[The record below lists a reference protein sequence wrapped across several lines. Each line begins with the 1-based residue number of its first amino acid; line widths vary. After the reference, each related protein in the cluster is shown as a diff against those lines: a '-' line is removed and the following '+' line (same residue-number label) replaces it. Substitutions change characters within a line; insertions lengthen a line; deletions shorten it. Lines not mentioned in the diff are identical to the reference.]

1 MRLRTIIFIILLA
14 LGILPILTLVGVNLR
29 SHINQH
35 ESVEK
40 NRTSARAE
48 SNFVSLNARVKCIR
62 KSLLQ
67 AATTPMTA
75 GLTPLPMDSAGRRRL
90 TQLLIGQMNS
100 DAVILGVRLLD
111 TNGNQLV
118 HLRRNSDP
126 MLPGVEP
133 PAPITAPPLEVV
145 PDTTNNETIQHPL
158 FQKGLALKES
168 EVETFFSSNQADPDT
183 AILSLATPI
192 PGMDGSVAGVV
203 IMDIATELF
212 LDAHKNSCWA
222 TFSGEIVH
230 TPISFPALDTPH
242 PIASGASLPSLF
254 PGISTRMTDDH
265 PFVWENASGHSLIWL
280 PLIFNDNLPPT
291 LWLGSPVDRSA
302 AREWKLSLIYNIIW
316 IVISIAVIVS
326 LIANAI
332 AKKIDRIKDSILT
345 GLDSILNK
353 GQANVQFSWTGP
365 REVINLAEELTTLAR
380 HYAATRTKQ
389 QVAEADLRQ
398 SEDKFR
404 NLTASAQDA
413 IAMMDHRGNIS
424 YWNEAAKEIF
434 GFGAEEAL
442 GKPIHT
448 LISPRL
454 AESSHKDSPQTTPA
468 SDGPIR
474 ETIELITR
482 RKDGTEFPIE
492 LSLSE
497 ARVKDQWHSIWII
510 RDITERKRAEDE
522 VRLQQQ
528 QLVQADKMISLGV
541 LISGVAHE
549 INNPNSI
556 AMLNNSMLFKAWESA
571 KPILDEYAKENG
583 DFLIAGL
590 LYSEMSEQ
598 IPRLFLELEES
609 ARRIKNIVHDL
620 KDYARQDTTRHMEQL
635 EINEIIQT
643 AVRLNHNKIKNATSN
658 FKTNLTPDLPPIRG
672 NRQRLEQVLINLIQN
687 SCEALATK
695 DNAISITSRYDAN
708 SDEVEISVHDQ
719 GTGIA
724 GDIINRITD
733 PFFTTKRSY
742 GGTGL
747 GLSVSAGII
756 KEHQGRLRFTSTPAT
771 GTTATIS
778 FPVCREETETSLLA
792 KPNDK
797 TIQAG

>member
-35 ESVEK
+35 ETVEK
-40 NRTSARAE
+40 KRTVAGAE
-48 SNFVSLNARVKCIR
+48 SSFVSLNARVKCIK
-62 KSLLQ
+62 KSLFQ
-67 AATTPMTA
+67 AAATPMTA
-75 GLTPLPMDSAGRRRL
+75 GLNPASLSPAGRQRL
-90 TQLLIGQMNS
+90 ADLLIGQMNTEK
-100 DAVILGVRLLD
+100 VILGVRLFD
-111 TNGNQLV
+111 AAGNELV
-118 HLRRNSDP
+118 HLRRNDS
-126 MLPGVEP
+126 LEI
-133 PAPITAPPLEVV
+133 APDDLADTAG
-145 PDTTNNETIQHPL
+145 QAQAPL

-168 EVETFFSSNQADPDT
+168 EVDTLLTRDQTDPAVNRLNLT
-183 AILSLATPI
+183 TPI
-192 PGMDGSVAGVV
+192 PGADGAAAGVV
-203 IMDIATELF
+203 IMEIAPDLF
-212 LDAHKNSCWA
+212 LDTHENACWA
-222 TFSGEIVH
+222 TPAGAIIH
-230 TPISFPALDTPH
+230 TPATFPNMDTAH
-242 PIASGASLPSLF
+242 PIAAGANILALF
-254 PGISTRMTDDH
+254 PGLAARMADNR
-265 PFVWENASGHSLIWL
+265 PFVWENESGHSLTWL
-280 PLIFNDNLPPT
+280 PLIFNDHLPPV

-332 AKKIDRIKDSILT
+332 AKKIDRIKDTILT

-353 GQANVQFSWTGP
+353 GQENVQFSWTGP
-365 REVINLAEELTTLAR
+365 REVVNLAEELTTLAR
-380 HYAATRTKQ
+380 RYAITRTRQ
-389 QVAEADLRQ
+389 QEAEADLRQ

-413 IAMMDHRGNIS
+413 IAMMDHHGNIS
-424 YWNEAAKEIF
+424 YWNEAAAEIF
-434 GFGAEEAL
+434 GFSAAEAL

-454 AESSHKDSPQTTPA
+454 AEYGQRGTMEEKPI

-474 ETIELITR
+474 ETIELITS

-497 ARVKDQWHSIWII
+497 ARIKDQWNSIWII
-510 RDITERKRAEDE
+510 RDITERRRAEDE
-522 VRLQQQ
+522 TKLQQQ
-528 QLVQADKMISLGV
+528 QLIQADKMISLGV

-556 AMLNNSMLFKAWESA
+556 AMLNTSMLFKAWESA
-571 KPILDEYAKENG
+571 KPILDEYSREHG

-590 LYSEMSEQ
+590 LYSEMCEQ

-620 KDYARQDTTRHMEQL
+620 KDYARQDTTRHMEPMA
-635 EINEIIQT
+635 INEIAQA
-643 AVRLNHNKIKNATSN
+643 AVRLNHNKIKNATRN
-658 FKTNLTPDLPPIRG
+658 FSTNLAPNLPPIRG

-687 SCEALATK
+687 SCEALASQDGT
-695 DNAISITSRYDAN
+695 ITIASRYDATN
-708 SDEVEISVHDQ
+708 DEVEVSVHDQ

-724 GDIINRITD
+724 PEIINQITD

-756 KEHQGRLRFTSTPAT
+756 KEHQGRLRFSSNPET

-778 FPVCREETETSLLA
+778 FPAWRAERD
-792 KPNDK
+792 DK
-797 TIQAG
+797 TTQAG